1 VDRITRLDVASGRIN
16 IDLDRL
22 WGFVDERQ
30 YPRHDIACQLVSDLA
45 EHHDLAPFEQ
55 A

>member
-1 VDRITRLDVASGRIN
+1 MTSGRID

-22 WGFVDERQ
+22 RGFVDERQ
-30 YPRHDIACQLVSDLA
+30 YPGHDVACQLVSDLA